1 MVTQWVLV
9 IGAGVIGALIAVV
22 VMGLKAKALSREL
35 AGKEQALIAAHEQ
48 CEQVQLQS
56 ERLDDELQ
64 RIRQSL
70 EAANK
75 EGARLEAQLHAQV
88 ASAKQFEQYWQTSE
102 QKVQQLQQ
110 AESSTSAQLAE
121 LRAAHSERQ
130 SSYEAQLKLLAES
143 RDQLKKEF
151 ESLASEVI
159 ERKSK
164 SFKELSETSL
174 QQMLSPL
181 HNDVK
186 GFREK
191 VEHIHSEETKQ
202 RASLT
207 AELKHLQS
215 LNLEIT
221 ERAGE
226 LTNALQGQKKVQGN
240 WGELMLENVLDSA
253 GLRLGKDYE
262 RERSFNT
269 EDGRLRPDA
278 VVRLPQNKHLVID
291 AKTSLNAY
299 TDYVNA
305 EDDEVRN
312 AALKRHA
319 MAVGDRIKELA
330 DKNYYQLPGLNS
342 PEVVVMFIPIES
354 AYVEAL
360 KYDQTL
366 YQRAISQNVLVATP
380 TTLLT
385 SLNIVQQLWR
395 FENQSKHSAELAS
408 RAGKLYEKLAGYIES
423 MQKVGRQID
432 SAKDSYNKAM
442 NQLKDGRGNVIKQ
455 AAEFRDLGVS
465 VQKEMS
471 PELVDQAKLELPP
484 TNNLID

>member
-1 MVTQWVLV
+1 MIAQWMLLL
-9 IGAGVIGALIAVV
+9 GSAVIGALVAAI
-22 VMGLKAKALSREL
+22 VMGLRAKVLGNEL
-35 AGKEQALIAAHEQ
+35 AVEK
-48 CEQVQLQS
+48 QLQQS
-56 ERLDDELQ
+56 AQEKVQQVLLDRDQLNEELQ
-64 RIRQSL
+64 KTRHHL
-70 EAANK
+70 EGVRNQ
-75 EGARLEAQLHAQV
+75 EARLEAQLQGQLE
-88 ASAKQFEQYWQTSE
+88 SAKQLKEYWERAEQR
-102 QKVQQLQQ
+102 VQQLQQ
-110 AESSTSAQLAE
+110 SETSTRAQLAE
-121 LRAAHSERQ
+121 IKAAHTERQ
-130 SSYEAQLKLLAES
+130 SSYETQLKLLAES

-164 SFKELSETSL
+164 SFKELSENSL
-174 QQMLSPL
+174 KQMLHPL

-191 VEHIHSEETKQ
+191 VELIHSEETKQ

-226 LTNALQGQKKVQGN
+226 LTTALQGQKKVQGN

-253 GLRLGKDYE
+253 GLRLGEDYE

-269 EDGRLRPDA
+269 EEGRLRPDA
-278 VVRLPQNKHLVID
+278 LIHLPQGKHLVID

-305 EDDEVRN
+305 ENDEISQ

-319 MAVGDRIKELA
+319 TAVGERIKELA
-330 DKNYYQLPGLNS
+330 DKSYYQLPGLNS

-366 YQRAISQNVLVATP
+366 YQRAIEQNVLVATP

-385 SLNIVQQLWR
+385 SLNIVRQLWR
-395 FENQSKHSAELAS
+395 FENQSKHSAALAS
-408 RAGKLYEKLAGYIES
+408 KAGKLYEKLAGYIES

-432 SAKDSYNKAM
+432 SAKDSYDKAM

-455 AAEFRDLGVS
+455 VAEFRDLGVS
-465 VQKEMS
+465 VQKELS
-471 PELVDQAKLELPP
+471 PELVEQAKLELPP
-484 TNNLID
+484 TNNLVD